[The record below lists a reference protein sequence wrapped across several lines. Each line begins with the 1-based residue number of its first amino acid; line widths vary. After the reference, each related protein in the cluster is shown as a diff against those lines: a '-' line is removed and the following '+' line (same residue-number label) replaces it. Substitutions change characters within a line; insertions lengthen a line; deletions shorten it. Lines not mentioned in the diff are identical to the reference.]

1 MILQELK
8 IFHFQNHKILFG
20 KNNKLYNINVKVNL
34 KMSPYKNKKNH
45 ENGKAY
51 IKWFNSGIYKKINIF
66 LKRKL
71 TDMINL
77 NQNTN
82 NE

>member
-1 MILQELK
+1 
-8 IFHFQNHKILFG
+8 
-20 KNNKLYNINVKVNL
+20 
-34 KMSPYKNKKNH
+34 MSPYKNKKND